1 MSQPAAVNPWIAFQE
16 VAQKTTPPTDISGY
30 KQTKIID
37 FERVAFNGVFG
48 CVAKV
53 GTIKTPTGYGVSW
66 SN

>member
-1 MSQPAAVNPWIAFQE
+1 MSQPVAVNPWIAFQE